1 MVVLGKPISGV
12 ETLSPP
18 GRPVLKA
25 PRHGGESGVLIS
37 LMHLIAVRL
46 ASPCRMA
53 NAATDDGRIKADRHF
68 LTVDTMRSWD
78 VHDLFQEAPVC
89 YIAQLH

>member
-25 PRHGGESGVLIS
+25 PRHGGESGDLIS
-37 LMHLIAVRL
+37 LKHLIAVRL
-46 ASPCRMA
+46 GSLCRMV
-53 NAATDDGRIKADRHF
+53 NADRHF

-78 VHDLFQEAPVC
+78 VNGLFQEAPVC
-89 YIAQLH
+89 HVVELR